1 MSLTAPM
8 MTSRK
13 LRCAD
18 RLRCGRVRAMTEM
31 TIIVIPA
38 DIQAPAIAA
47 AHTLL
52 RQEDRMRKVYRYGF
66 DTPDRLEPIALLA
79 TLRAEQPVARITLPY
94 GEDAWLV
101 TRHESVKTVLGDPR
115 FSRATVVAAGD
126 RTPRAG
132 PFNPTPNP
140 FSVTDPPHHARLRK
154 LVAGVF
160 GRLAVELR
168 RPRAEQVAGE
178 LIDDMIAVGPPVDL
192 IQAFAIQ
199 FPTLMIGEVL
209 GVPQPDRLQVR
220 DWTLP
225 VLSYWSRTKHEVD
238 RAHRRM
244 REYVSSL
251 VARKREHPEADL
263 LSTLVSHIDRQ
274 EIAEA
279 EAIAVGVS
287 MLLNDSTANQIGS
300 FLYVLLTHPDQL
312 AWLRAN
318 PSRVP
323 DAVEELLRFAP
334 LTPDK
339 PGGGQGNV
347 RMALAD
353 VELDGVCIRA
363 GDFVVTSITSAN
375 RDERIFVD
383 SHEIDLGRTPNPH
396 MAFGHGPHHCPGD
409 KLARMWLQV
418 AVSCLLTRFSNPQ
431 LAVPADEVPWKVGT
445 VNRGPAALQVTW

>member
-1 MSLTAPM
+1 
-8 MTSRK
+8 
-13 LRCAD
+13 
-18 RLRCGRVRAMTEM
+18 
-31 TIIVIPA
+31 
-38 DIQAPAIAA
+38 
-47 AHTLL
+47 
-52 RQEDRMRKVYRYGF
+52 MRKVYRYGF

-79 TLRAEQPVARITLPY
+79 ALRAEEPIARITLPH

-101 TRHESVKTVLGDPR
+101 TRHQSVRTVLGDPR
-115 FSRATVVAAGD
+115 FSRAAVVAAGD
-126 RTPRAG
+126 RTPRAA
-132 PFNPTPNP
+132 PFIPTPNP

-154 LVAGVF
+154 LVAAVFTRLGV
-160 GRLAVELR
+160 EQR

-178 LIDDMIAVGPPVDL
+178 LIDDMIATGPPVDL

-199 FPTLMIGEVL
+199 LPTLMIGEVL
-209 GVPQPDRLQVR
+209 GVPHADRLQVR

-225 VLSYWSRTKHEVD
+225 VLSYWSRTKQEVD
-238 RAHRRM
+238 RAYLRM
-244 REYVSSL
+244 RDYVSSL
-251 VARKREHPEADL
+251 IARRREHSEADL

-274 EIAEA
+274 DTTEA
-279 EAIAVGVS
+279 EVIAAVVS

-300 FLYVLLTHPDQL
+300 FLYILLGHREQL
-312 AWLRAN
+312 TWLRAN

-347 RMALAD
+347 RMAIAD
-353 VELDGVCIRA
+353 VELDGVCIHA

-375 RDERIFVD
+375 RDERAFAD
-383 SHEIDLGRTPNPH
+383 PHEIDLGRAPNPH

-418 AVSCLLTRFSNPQ
+418 AVSCLLARFPQ
-431 LAVPADEVPWKVGT
+431 LELAVPVDEVPWKVGT